1 MHIRKSAD
9 YFRYVHAHRITF
21 IDCPCPYKGSTQK
34 CVCSKYKNMLND
46 WKSRRARAVRLS
58 EIYTWLNFNVN
69 FLKSMNFDAWFF
81 ATNSLCFISIRSRF
95 WWVSTHP
102 PSAVLEKYGWISH
115 GKVIVNTF
123 RVHRTTRN
131 SIRFTVAGLNI
142 VSPKHWMNNV
152 WTLRKIQWLKIH
164 QKISNHFNAQ
174 RFQLVGY
181 RCKRVKFIQSLRT
194 ERTAH
199 ISFHLFSHIQFFSS
213 LIPFQWT
220 AYAAINAMWPWHF
233 DHFHPD
239 SICYTGDGNYNH
251 SIDVVHNFSATIHQY
266 IFAIATDANGFLH
279 FDQRSL
285 LFSSRI
291 YF

>member
-1 MHIRKSAD
+1 M
-9 YFRYVHAHRITF
+9 
-21 IDCPCPYKGSTQK
+21 
-34 CVCSKYKNMLND
+34 
-46 WKSRRARAVRLS
+46 RA
-58 EIYTWLNFNVN
+58 
-69 FLKSMNFDAWFF
+69 FF
-81 ATNSLCFISIRSRF
+81 ATNSLCFISMRSRF
-95 WWVSTHP
+95 WLDSTHP

-152 WTLRKIQWLKIH
+152 WTLRKNQWLKIH

-174 RFQLVGY
+174 RY

-213 LIPFQWT
+213 LIPFRWT

-266 IFAIATDANGFLH
+266 MYSICHRHGFKWIFAFRPTLTTFFQSHIFLGSYEPFADNIINIKYCCSHQRKFSIIFQHFQSNGSIAMPWIPNILH
-279 FDQRSL
+279 FWMAQVLLLWIVL
-285 LFSSRI
+285 LFI
-291 YF
+291 FIFAGHYV